1 MKQLA
6 ILLVALLLLPQRIFA
21 QSLPDAPHPVASDD
35 AEAGWDRLSML
46 DPYSQVSITA
56 GGRGPIRCQDLH
68 VDDQYLSC
76 QSTGMFARSF
86 DLRRTDIERVAL
98 RHDRR
103 NFWIGVGAMS
113 AFGFALG
120 ASQSNLGPYQPRAVN
135 GLIGAGLIG
144 LASTPVV
151 LTVVRLLPG
160 KTIYHQSSGHTQT
173 AQ

>member
-6 ILLVALLLLPQRIFA
+6 ILLVVLLLAPRWISA
-21 QSLPDAPHPVASDD
+21 QSLPDAPHPTASDD
-35 AEAGWDRLSML
+35 AEASWDRLSML
-46 DPYSQVSITA
+46 APYAQVSVTA

-86 DLRRTDIERVAL
+86 DLRRSDIERVAL

-135 GLIGAGLIG
+135 GLIDAGLMG
-144 LASTPVV
+144 LVSTPFV
-151 LTVVRLLPG
+151 LTVVHLLPG
-160 KTIYHQSSGHTQT
+160 KTIYRPSFGH
-173 AQ
+173 AGGGE

>member
-6 ILLVALLLLPQRIFA
+6 ILLIALLLPPQRTFA
-21 QSLPDAPHPVASDD
+21 QSLPDTPHPAASDD
-35 AEAGWDRLSML
+35 AEASWDRLSML
-46 DPYSQVSITA
+46 DPSSQVSVTA

-76 QSTGMFARSF
+76 QSTGIFGRSF

-103 NFWIGVGAMS
+103 NLWIGVGAMS

-120 ASQSNLGPYQPRAVN
+120 ASKSDLGPYQPRALN

-144 LASTPVV
+144 LVSTPFVWA
-151 LTVVRLLPG
+151 VVRLLPG
-160 KTIYHQSSGHTQT
+160 KTIYRP
-173 AQ
+173 